1 MRVGAKIK
9 LIDLDAST
17 RYSPRLQF
25 AGVKWSSAYLA
36 PEMIHVGENELIY
49 ALLLL
54 LLLLLPL
61 MSLPILIVNQLT
73 EWT

>member
-54 LLLLLPL
+54 LLLPL